1 MLTRSPARN
10 EDLRH
15 VDTSGL
21 DRDELRELQQ
31 KGRRLYWRERLGD
44 RWIASKANA
53 PLRGTYNERGIRI
66 A

>member
-1 MLTRSPARN
+1 MLTESPKRN

-15 VDTSGL
+15 IDTSYV
-21 DRDELRELQQ
+21 DRDELRELQL
-31 KGRRLYWRERLGD
+31 KGQRQYWREQLGD

-53 PLRGTYNERGIRI
+53 PQRGTYNHRGIRI

>member
-31 KGRRLYWRERLGD
+31 KGQRLYWRELLGD

-53 PLRGTYNERGIRI
+53 PQRGTYNHNGTRI